1 MSPGDATMPGG
12 RRLDVTI
19 ADGVSAALEVRG
31 LTAGYSATPIIE
43 GVDLTVRK
51 GQVVLLVGP
60 NGAGKSTVLKAIVGV
75 IPRLSGEVWV
85 LGREARARR
94 PAELARAGVGYVP
107 QHDDVF
113 LSMSVQDNLLMGGFL
128 LPRTQRVD
136 RLAKWFEVFPALA
149 AARHKAAS
157 ALSGGQRK
165 TLALARALM
174 VDPDAVVLDEPTA
187 GLSPKIAREVLEEN
201 VGPLHEMAKAVL
213 MVEQRVGD
221 ALRIADHVEVLVGGR
236 VVLSES
242 AEVFKDRSDAARWL
256 MGAVGEPTISL
267 TRAPSPD
274 PRSPT

>member
-1 MSPGDATMPGG
+1 MSPGESVLPGAEG
-12 RRLDVTI
+12 LGSPVFGG
-19 ADGVSAALEVRG
+19 ASAALAVGG

-51 GQVVLLVGP
+51 GEVVLLVGP

-75 IPRLSGEVWV
+75 IPRTAGHVRVLDREV
-85 LGREARARR
+85 RARR

-113 LSMSVQDNLLMGGFL
+113 LSMSVQDNLLMGGYL
-128 LPRTQRVD
+128 LSRAQRVD
-136 RLAKWFEVFPALA
+136 RLAKWFDVFPALA
-149 AARHKAAS
+149 TARHKYAS

-174 VDPDAVVLDEPTA
+174 VDPDVIVLDEPTA

-201 VGPLHEMAKAVL
+201 VGPLREMAKAIL

-221 ALRIADHVEVLVGGR
+221 ALRIADHVDVLVGGR

-242 AEVFKDRSDAARWL
+242 AEAFNGRSDAARWL
-256 MGAVGEPTISL
+256 MGAVGEPA
-267 TRAPSPD
+267 APLPF
-274 PRSPT
+274 PRPIA